1 MLIQNVMSYDDFLNY
16 VNNYKFII
24 INISAKWCK
33 PCVALKPQIEKFVN
47 VIDEPDFI
55 YLKLDNSIYDEEVE
69 FHKYFILKSIPYFSF
84 IKERNIIDSFTNS
97 DFNFVS
103 KKIFNFISSTRNKI
117 NNDENK

>member
-103 KKIFNFISSTRNKI
+103 KRIFNFISSTRNKI